1 MFKNYLRSLT
11 LALAIFSLS
20 GCGIIDMIYLPPA
33 EDTAQEIFEAG
44 NDAMSEKNYVRA
56 VELYNKLRD
65 TYPFS
70 PYTVDAELALADAY
84 YLDEEYVLAAETYK
98 DFESLHPRHDA
109 TPYVIYQTGMSLM
122 KQFRSI
128 DRATTILQEAHEYF
142 ARLQQVY
149 PDSPYAKD
157 AGEKMHT
164 CRRLMAE
171 HELYIADVFWHMEK
185 YGPAWRRYEY
195 VSENFPD
202 VPEVAS
208 HDQGKVPGG
217 VPLLQGRARPP
228 DPRKAAGQL
237 AKLVHLAV
245 RTKSPSGF
253 LVLQEMNFHSRFP
266 GCAPVLREPAH

>member
-1 MFKNYLRSLT
+1 MLKSALRPVA
-11 LALAIFSLS
+11 LALAVFAFS
-20 GCGIIDMIYLPPA
+20 GCGIIDMVYLPPA

-44 NDAMSEKNYVRA
+44 NDAMREKDYVGA
-56 VELYNKLRD
+56 VAYYNKLRD
-65 TYPFS
+65 AYPFS

-149 PDSPYAKD
+149 PDTPYAKD

-208 HDQGKVPGG
+208 HAKEKS
-217 VPLLQGRARPP
+217 LAAYHYYKEEQGR
-228 DPRKAAGQL
+228 L
-237 AKLVHLAV
+237 
-245 RTKSPSGF
+245 T
-253 LVLQEMNFHSRFP
+253 
-266 GCAPVLREPAH
+266 REKRQGSWRNWFTWL

>member
-98 DFESLHPRHDA
+98 DFESLHPRHEA

-128 DRATTILQEAHEYF
+128 DRAT
-142 ARLQQVY
+142 R
-149 PDSPYAKD
+149 S
-157 AGEKMHT
+157 
-164 CRRLMAE
+164 CR
-171 HELYIADVFWHMEK
+171 K
-185 YGPAWRRYEY
+185 PT
-195 VSENFPD
+195 NT
-202 VPEVAS
+202 S
-208 HDQGKVPGG
+208 HGC
-217 VPLLQGRARPP
+217 GRSIPTLPMPRM
-228 DPRKAAGQL
+228 PRKRCIP
-237 AKLVHLAV
+237 AV
-245 RTKSPSGF
+245 
-253 LVLQEMNFHSRFP
+253 V
-266 GCAPVLREPAH
+266 

>member
-128 DRATTILQEAHEYF
+128 DRATTI
-142 ARLQQVY
+142 
-149 PDSPYAKD
+149 
-157 AGEKMHT
+157 
-164 CRRLMAE
+164 CRKPTNTSHGCSRSILTLPMPR
-171 HELYIADVFWHMEK
+171 MPGK
-185 YGPAWRRYEY
+185 RCTPA
-195 VSENFPD
+195 
-202 VPEVAS
+202 VA
-208 HDQGKVPGG
+208 
-217 VPLLQGRARPP
+217 
-228 DPRKAAGQL
+228 
-237 AKLVHLAV
+237 
-245 RTKSPSGF
+245 
-253 LVLQEMNFHSRFP
+253 
-266 GCAPVLREPAH
+266 